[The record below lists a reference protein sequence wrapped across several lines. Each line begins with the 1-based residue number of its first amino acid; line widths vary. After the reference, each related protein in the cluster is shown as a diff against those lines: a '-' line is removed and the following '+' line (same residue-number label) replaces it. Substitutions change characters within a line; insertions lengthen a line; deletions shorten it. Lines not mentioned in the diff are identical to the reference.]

1 MTFTIPESGIIPV
14 EYFKDLLDIS
24 KISYYNLEEKDGVL
38 TLRFYDSKKKLIQP
52 YRVCSKDYKESKNG
66 TEDKKGKK
74 VKSKTNQVSK
84 IKG

>member
-38 TLRFYDSKKKLIQP
+38 TLRFYDSKKKLIHP
-52 YRVCSKDYKESKNG
+52 FLDRVCG
-66 TEDKKGKK
+66 VK
-74 VKSKTNQVSK
+74 VIRRPTKWQRRQKR
-84 IKG
+84 